1 MHEKELRVPS
11 MLKSTMEK
19 QETLKKGNRYM
30 SPTRGAR
37 MDPNSIH
44 NPFKFIENALK
55 DVKARISNTQADFL
69 ENVEDRQD

>member
-1 MHEKELRVPS
+1 
-11 MLKSTMEK
+11 
-19 QETLKKGNRYM
+19 M